1 MGKTLKKLIGKLIP
15 LKYAPKKLTR
25 KDKKKQKSML
35 KKSRKDYKK
44 GKYYTRKK
52 VESYDSKE
60 SPHIK
65 NAKRIYNVENMSIPE
80 LAKKTSC
87 KPSALSKIVKKGQ
100 GAYFSSG
107 SRPNQTAH
115 SWGMARLASSI
126 TGGKAAA
133 VDYNIL
139 EKGCSKNSKA
149 LKLAKKSREKH
160 GFGTRKVRKT
170 TLKY

>member
-1 MGKTLKKLIGKLIP
+1 MKSLKVPIRYL
-15 LKYAPKKLTR
+15 PKRLSR
-25 KDKKKQKSML
+25 KDKKKQSRML
-35 KKSRKDYKK
+35 KKSRRDYKK

-52 VESYDSKE
+52 IKSYDSKE
-60 SPHIK
+60 SQHII
-65 NAKRIYNVENMSIPE
+65 NAKKIYKVENMSIPE

-149 LKLAKKSREKH
+149 LKLAKKSRKKH
-160 GFGTRKVRKT
+160 GFGNKATRKTKI
-170 TLKY
+170 

>member
-1 MGKTLKKLIGKLIP
+1 MKSLKVPIRYL
-15 LKYAPKKLTR
+15 PKRLSR
-25 KDKKKQKSML
+25 KDKKKQSRML
-35 KKSRKDYKK
+35 KKSRRDYKK

-52 VESYDSKE
+52 VKSYDSKE
-60 SPHIK
+60 SQHII
-65 NAKRIYNVENMSIPE
+65 NAKKIYKVENMSIPE

-100 GAYFSSG
+100 GAYFNSG

-149 LKLAKKSREKH
+149 LKLAKKSRKKH
-160 GFGTRKVRKT
+160 GFGNKATRKTKI
-170 TLKY
+170 

>member
-1 MGKTLKKLIGKLIP
+1 MGKTLNKLIGKLIP

-170 TLKY
+170 NL

>member
-1 MGKTLKKLIGKLIP
+1 MKSLKVPIRYL
-15 LKYAPKKLTR
+15 PKRLSR
-25 KDKKKQKSML
+25 KDKKKQSRML
-35 KKSRKDYKK
+35 KKSRRDYKK

-52 VESYDSKE
+52 VKSYDSKE
-60 SPHIK
+60 SQHII
-65 NAKRIYNVENMSIPE
+65 NAKKIYKVENMSIPE

-139 EKGCSKNSKA
+139 EKGCKNSKA
-149 LKLAKKSREKH
+149 LKLAKKSRKKH
-160 GFGTRKVRKT
+160 GFGNKATRKTKI
-170 TLKY
+170 